1 MKMSKE
7 KKNTGEE
14 FSTYEIMEKFSAI
27 QNDTE
32 KRLKGM
38 EGFMEE
44 IRNRLFGTD
53 VGIAQEVV
61 TISHL
66 KAGCPYDSFSEEQAT
81 RHGTDILGFVREN
94 GMEIGKISVSVKRTK
109 SWSSEF
115 LDQLD
120 RNIKQDNS
128 QWGLLVSTAFPRE
141 ALNNTIWTTYTKTR
155 RMVLLVKPQL
165 ATIAYYAI
173 REIVKYQFMLRR
185 ELVRLEIIRE
195 KDVDDKWRNEN

>member
-1 MKMSKE
+1 MSKINHE
-7 KKNTGEE
+7 NKRKEE
-14 FSTYEIMEKFSAI
+14 FSAYEIMEKFSSI

-32 KRLKGM
+32 KHLKGM
-38 EGFMEE
+38 EAFLEE
-44 IRNRLFGTD
+44 IRNRLFGTEI
-53 VGIAQEVV
+53 GLAQEVV
-61 TISHL
+61 TIAHL

-120 RNIKQDNS
+120 KNITQDNS
-128 QWGLLVSTAFPRE
+128 QWGMLVSTAFPRE
-141 ALNNTIWTTYTKTR
+141 ALNDTLWTTYTKTR

-185 ELVRLEIIRE
+185 ELVRLEII
-195 KDVDDKWRNEN
+195 KDKNVNEEWSNVN